1 MTTVVH
7 CDRCNSVIPEGSL
20 HIVGGVGYLTATHPQ
35 TNKEHAYAE
44 LCQDCY
50 MKLNLWLSGAD
61 TLLAGL
67 DLMIREGD
75 QMAEGNN
82 A

>member
-1 MTTVVH
+1 MTTEIH
-7 CDRCNSVIPEGSL
+7 CDRCSSLIPEGEL
-20 HIVGGVGYLTATHPQ
+20 HIVGGVGFLEATHPH
-35 TNKEHAYAE
+35 TGDKHSYAE

-50 MKLNLWLSGAD
+50 AKLNLWLSGAD

-67 DLMIREGD
+67 DLITEESHEDG
-75 QMAEGNN
+75 ENN